1 MDDLSALKLKVARV
15 CRLFHMADLFDFSGH
30 VSARIPGTDRIL
42 IHPRHTARPQVKA
55 ADILTVDLS
64 GKVVDGKEQSPSE
77 TPIHTCIY
85 RTHPD
90 VLAVAHIHSHYAT
103 LLGISGQEFVPV
115 TTSGVMFTE
124 HGVPV
129 FPHSWNIGDEKKG
142 MALAEAL
149 GEARVVMMRGHGSVA
164 VADSLEGVFM
174 LSHQLE
180 KAARFQ
186 IEAMQIGI
194 CRSLPASEIKLAL
207 KESFSPRRIMKEWV
221 YYESIAESAGIFK
234 GVEKGV

>member
-1 MDDLSALKLKVARV
+1 MDEISALKVKVARA
-15 CRLFHMADLFDFSGH
+15 CRLFHMEGLFDFSGH
-30 VSARIPGTDRIL
+30 VSARIPGTDKIL
-42 IHPRHTARPQVKA
+42 IHPRHTARPAVKA
-55 ADILTVDLS
+55 SDILTVDVS
-64 GKVVDGKEQSPSE
+64 GKVVDGKEQAPSE
-77 TPIHTCIY
+77 TSIHTCIY
-85 RTHPD
+85 RTRPD

-103 LLGISGQEFVPV
+103 LLGISGQQFVPV
-115 TTSGVMFTE
+115 TISGVMFTE

-149 GEARVVMMRGHGSVA
+149 GQARAVLMRGHGSVA
-164 VADSLEGVFM
+164 VADTLEGVFM
-174 LSHQLE
+174 ASQQLE

-186 IEAMQIGI
+186 IEAMQIGM

-221 YYESIAESAGIFK
+221 YEEAIAEKAGIYE
-234 GVEKGV
+234 GLE